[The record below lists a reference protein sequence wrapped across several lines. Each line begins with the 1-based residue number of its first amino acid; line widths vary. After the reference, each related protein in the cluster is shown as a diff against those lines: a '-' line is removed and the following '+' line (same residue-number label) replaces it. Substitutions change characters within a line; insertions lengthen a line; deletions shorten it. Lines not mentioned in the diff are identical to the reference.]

1 MKNMMM
7 RVVRWALTLI
17 AEQIAWGIGAA
28 IRVVIILAVVRAYP
42 DLAWII
48 PLC

>member
-1 MKNMMM
+1 MKNMMI

-17 AEQIAWGIGAA
+17 AEQIAWGLRVALK
-28 IRVVIILAVVRAYP
+28 VVIILAVVRAYP
-42 DLAWII
+42 DLAWVI

>member
-1 MKNMMM
+1 MKNMMI

-17 AEQIAWGIGAA
+17 AEQIAWGLKVA
-28 IRVVIILAVVRAYP
+28 IRGAIILAVVRAYP
-42 DLAWII
+42 DLAWVI